1 MDGFEP
7 LARRDR
13 GYSATMAP
21 AILTCITRRSV
32 PAAHRDLLGRV
43 RGGKEKARRWEP
55 AGLRNLV
62 LWRSRGLAA
71 RTSVAHARTARPV
84 KPDDANVL
92 HVLAIGQHGIVSTRP
107 LSVCQHSWRK
117 KFRGAGGG
125 TRTLASGLTTRRSIP
140 SAEGSWGDRPI
151 SPCPRA
157 SPDHEDAPGLPAR
170 VQTEGARQVSSAG
183 PCGSRER
190 LPFVDDAPGGGGG
203 AGRDDS
209 VHRGCS
215 AGSGVST

>member
-32 PAAHRDLLGRV
+32 PAAHLDLLCRV
-43 RGGKEKARRWEP
+43 RGGKEKGPPVGTGGPSKPGALEVW
-55 AGLRNLV
+55 
-62 LWRSRGLAA
+62 GLAA
-71 RTSVAHARTARPV
+71 RASVAHARTARPV

-157 SPDHEDAPGLPAR
+157 SPDHEGAPGRPAR
-170 VQTEGARQVSSAG
+170 VPAEGARRHRAG
-183 PCGSRER
+183 PGGRLER
-190 LPFVDDAPGGGGG
+190 LPFVDDAPGGGGRRAETIACIKRGRPG
-203 AGRDDS
+203 A
-209 VHRGCS
+209 
-215 AGSGVST
+215 AFNLT